1 MRVVVTRSAG
11 ICCGIVLLACL
22 TPGRSS
28 AAGGRGQSEASRAG
42 ASARAQT
49 EQPRASAT
57 AWAGV
62 LPQAALQRTKAAT
75 VFVRVDA
82 KEGEVQGTGF
92 FAGRRGLVLTNAHV
106 ATPADA
112 GDRGI
117 RVVLRSGTPA
127 ERTLPARVIAT
138 DPTADMALLQVDGP
152 DLPEPLPLSGAEAL
166 AETELLYT
174 FGFPF
179 GDGLAAQ
186 GCNPE
191 LSVLRTS
198 VSCLRHTA
206 AGVLEMIQLDG
217 ELNPGNSGGPIVDGQ
232 GRVVGMTVSRLRAAR
247 IGFAI
252 PGERLRGML
261 RTQMA
266 NAGR

>member
-1 MRVVVTRSAG
+1 MGVVVTRGAG
-11 ICCGIVLLACL
+11 ICCGMALLGCL
-22 TPGRSS
+22 APGAWGAGAGMQPPTAS
-28 AAGGRGQSEASRAG
+28 AAVW
-42 ASARAQT
+42 T
-49 EQPRASAT
+49 
-57 AWAGV
+57 GV
-62 LPQAALQRTKAAT
+62 LPQAALLRTKAAT
-75 VFVRVDA
+75 VFIRVDA
-82 KEGEVQGTGF
+82 KGGEVQGTGF

-106 ATPADA
+106 ATPEDA

-127 ERTLPARVIAT
+127 ERTLPAHVISS
-138 DPTADMALLQVDGP
+138 DHVADLALLQVDGTG
-152 DLPEPLPLSGAEAL
+152 LPEPLPLMGAEGL
-166 AETELLYT
+166 AETTLLYV

-198 VSCLRHTA
+198 VACLRHTS

-217 ELNPGNSGGPIVDGQ
+217 ELNPGNSGGPIVDGC

-252 PGERLRGML
+252 PGERIRGML
-261 RTQMA
+261 RMQTA
-266 NAGR
+266 AASR